1 MRYVDRDT
9 NTPLVA
15 VSNRPSLENK
25 TGGWRFARPVFV
37 DRVAPCSR
45 QCPAGED
52 IAGMLFLASQGRYED
67 AWRLIVRENP
77 FPAVMGRV
85 CYHTCEQRC
94 NRAEHDEAVSIH
106 SVERFLGD
114 YALERGL
121 QVEDLPEEGEP
132 SVAVV
137 GAGPSGLSAA
147 YHLRRMGYRL
157 TVLDAME
164 RPGGLMQYGIPAYR
178 LPRDVLD
185 GEIARLERMGVRFE
199 MGRKVGGEKVWAD
212 LATEHDAVFLAIG
225 AHREARLDLE
235 GESLDGVFRA
245 LPFLADVNHGSFPA
259 LGEHVAVIG
268 GGNSAI
274 DCARVCRRLG
284 AKVSVFYRRSEAEM
298 PAHPEEVALARE
310 EGVAFEFLRTPEAIL
325 GPDRVRGV
333 RLARMEL
340 GEPDETGRRRPVP
353 TGKTLDAA
361 CTGLILAVG
370 ESPDPESLP
379 GGLELDTSGVPS
391 DAFGRTGLAKVF
403 VGGDLAPIPRTV
415 THAIGSGKRAAAAIQ
430 AFLSGKGPEHVD
442 ILFRWG
448 DTGNVCLGDLE
459 DRTLFPR
466 RNPIPEVVEYDGLNP
481 FYFDRRPA
489 LSIRNRSV
497 EERLGGFDE
506 VVSGPTEAEA
516 LAEAARCFNCG
527 SCTEC
532 GNCYLFCPD
541 VSVLKDPGGFGYAID
556 LDYCKGCGICVHECP
571 RGAMTMSFGEG
582 MP

>member
-1 MRYVDRDT
+1 MKYVDRNT

-15 VSNRPSLENK
+15 VSTRPSLENK
-25 TGGWRFARPVFV
+25 TGSWRFARPVFV
-37 DRVAPCSR
+37 DRVSPCNR

-52 IAGMLFLASQGRYED
+52 IAGVLYLASQGRFED
-67 AWRLIVRENP
+67 AWRMILRENP
-77 FPAVMGRV
+77 FPGVMGRV

-114 YALERGL
+114 YALEKGL
-121 QVEDLPEEGEP
+121 QVEGLPEEGGH

-147 YHLRRMGYRL
+147 YHLRRMGHRVK
-157 TVLDAME
+157 VLDAMG

-185 GEIARLERMGVRFE
+185 GEIARLERMGIRFD
-199 MGRKVGGEKVWAD
+199 MGQKVGKETEWES
-212 LATEHDAVFLAIG
+212 LAAAHDAVFLAIG
-225 AHREARLDLE
+225 AHRETRLDLE
-235 GESLDGVFRA
+235 GESLDRVFRA
-245 LPFLADVNHGSFPA
+245 LAFLAEVNHGSSPD

-284 AKVSVFYRRSEAEM
+284 ARVSVFYRRSEAEM

-310 EGVAFEFLRTPEAIL
+310 EGVAFEYLCTPEAIL
-325 GPDRVRGV
+325 GPDRVSGV
-333 RLARMEL
+333 RLARMAL

-353 TGKTLDAA
+353 TGETLDTA
-361 CTGLILAVG
+361 CTSLILAVG
-370 ESPDPESLP
+370 ESPDPDFLP
-379 GGLELDTSGVPS
+379 EGLECDARGVTS
-391 DAFGRTGLAKVF
+391 DAFGRTPLDKVF

-415 THAIGSGKRAAAAIQ
+415 THAIGSGKRAAAAID
-430 AFLSGKGPEHVD
+430 AFLLGKGPGALD
-442 ILFRWG
+442 TLFRWG
-448 DTGNVCLGDLE
+448 DTGNVCLGDLA
-459 DRTLFPR
+459 DPALFPR
-466 RNPIPEVVEYDGLNP
+466 RNPTAEVVEYDALNP

-489 LSIRNRSV
+489 LSIRPIPV
-497 EERLGGFDE
+497 EDRMSGFVE
-506 VVSGPTEAEA
+506 VVPGPTEAEV
-516 LAEAARCFNCG
+516 LAESARCFNCG

-541 VSVLKDPGGFGYAID
+541 LSILKDPGGFGYTIN
-556 LDYCKGCGICVHECP
+556 LEYCKGCGICVHECP
-571 RGAMTMSFGEG
+571 RGAMTLSFAE
-582 MP
+582 